1 MKTYICTLL
10 PALLLCCHVVAQ
22 RVNVEYQGHH
32 LYLKSQ
38 VNGKSANLVFDTGAE
53 LVYLDSTYLAQS
65 GLSFKHVGSAM
76 IGGAG
81 LEKKKTKIIFGGI
94 SVTTGGRKY
103 TPPYVPVVNLKPI
116 LGNLADGIFGIQ
128 EISEKI
134 ITINMQKG
142 EMILS
147 DVLSPAITQGYSRVP
162 IEYKSGRILIPV
174 KVTVNAQMV
183 ISGNAMM
190 DMGAG
195 GGIEFTSRTAS
206 KHKLGNIKE
215 KKPFHYKHGGIGGE
229 SSGYEFAVSDA
240 KFGNL
245 DVDTRIAR
253 YSSDKSGAMASDTYV
268 GIIGNK
274 IWEQY
279 SVILALK
286 SKTLYFKKN
295 K

>member
-1 MKTYICTLL
+1 
-10 PALLLCCHVVAQ
+10 
-22 RVNVEYQGHH
+22 
-32 LYLKSQ
+32 
-38 VNGKSANLVFDTGAE
+38 
-53 LVYLDSTYLAQS
+53 
-65 GLSFKHVGSAM
+65 
-76 IGGAG
+76 
-81 LEKKKTKIIFGGI
+81 
-94 SVTTGGRKY
+94 
-103 TPPYVPVVNLKPI
+103 
-116 LGNLADGIFGIQ
+116 
-128 EISEKI
+128 
-134 ITINMQKG
+134 
-142 EMILS
+142 
-147 DVLSPAITQGYSRVP
+147 
-162 IEYKSGRILIPV
+162 
-174 KVTVNAQMV
+174 
-183 ISGNAMM
+183 MM

-286 SKTLYFKKN
+286 SKTLYLKKN